1 MEKLYCALARKLAG
15 RKGQRAIVLKFCL
28 LLPLP
33 LPLGHAQ
40 QSNPLGLHVAPQV
53 RNPPN
58 SSAPGSDL
66 PDGVEERDRLQA
78 LNADRQ
84 KSMVS
89 DTKKLLRL
97 VSELNDEIARN
108 SQDSLTPMQLHKV
121 AEIEKLA
128 RNVKEK
134 MSTSLASPPLYRPPP
149 FPVR

>member
-1 MEKLYCALARKLAG
+1 MEKLYCASARKLAG
-15 RKGQRAIVLKFCL
+15 RQGQRAIALTFCL
-28 LLPLP
+28 LLLLP
-33 LPLGHAQ
+33 ILLGRAQ
-40 QSNPLGLHVAPQV
+40 QSNPLGLHVAQQV

-58 SSAPGSDL
+58 SPGSDV
-66 PDGVEERDRLQA
+66 PDSFEDADRLRL
-78 LNADRQ
+78 LNAERQ

-89 DTKKLLRL
+89 DTEKLVRL
-97 VSELNDEIARN
+97 VNELNDEIARN
-108 SQDSLTPMQLHKV
+108 SQDTLTPMQLHKV